1 MLVVAAEGGYFP
13 DNLILASVFWAAAFG
28 FFAFGHSD
36 DDSFCFSSTSDDPID
51 QLPDKDGDMD
61 GSMGT
66 VDVAARLNTFFLIGF
81 YIQVL
86 QAIVGISTR
95 FIDGYDLTRLLYNI
109 YHMSQL
115 AFLLLWIYGFIV
127 RFSPSGQACAGTFEE
142 NYRDGAL
149 YQQCAFL
156 LIAGLIV
163 FFVFG
168 MTLLNSVYRQITGKG
183 DTL

>member
-1 MLVVAAEGGYFP
+1 MLVVAAEGGHFP
-13 DNLILASVFWAAAFG
+13 DNLILASCFWAAAFG

-36 DDSFCFSSTSDDPID
+36 DDETCYASTSDDPVD
-51 QLPDKDGDMD
+51 QLPNAEGELD

-66 VDVAARLNTFFLIGF
+66 VDVAARLHTFFIIGF
-81 YIQVL
+81 YIQIIQIVVAVL
-86 QAIVGISTR
+86 TR

-109 YHMSQL
+109 YHLSQL
-115 AFLLLWIYGFIV
+115 AFLLNWCYGFIV

-149 YQQCAFL
+149 YQQEAFL

-163 FFVFG
+163 FAVFAL
-168 MTLLNSVYRQITGKG
+168 TLLNSIYRQITGKG